1 LANNKKVSKSETRQI
16 AVIGLGRFGRA
27 IARELIATGHDV
39 LGIDTNEDVVQ
50 QMSDQL
56 TQTIQADST
65 SVEAL
70 RELNIQNFHRVVVSI
85 GSQVESSILTA
96 SLLLDLGVKEVWA
109 KANSDA
115 HGRILRQLGIQHVV
129 FPEDDM
135 GKRIAH
141 QVGGEQL
148 DYVEIDQGFVMA
160 KTAAAKSFAGKS
172 LTQLGF
178 RAKFGVLIVAT
189 SHGNSTYEAA
199 TPETVISEGDW
210 LIVAGPSKAVDEFCE
225 LH

>member
-1 LANNKKVSKSETRQI
+1 LAKKSKETDAETRQI

-39 LGIDTNEDVVQ
+39 LGIDSNEDLVQ
-50 QMSDQL
+50 QMSEQL

-65 SVEAL
+65 SIEAL
-70 RELNIQNFHRVVVSI
+70 RELNIQNFERVVVSI
-85 GSQVESSILTA
+85 GSQVEASILTA

-109 KANSDA
+109 KANSEA

-141 QVGGEQL
+141 QVGGDQL

-160 KTAAAKSFAGKS
+160 KAAAAKSFVGKS
-172 LTQLGF
+172 LSQLGF
-178 RAKFGVLIVAT
+178 RAKYGVLVVAT
-189 SHGNSTYEAA
+189 SHGDSSYEAA
-199 TPETVISEGDW
+199 TPETVISDGDW
-210 LIVAGPSKAVDEFCE
+210 LIVAGPKNAVDAFCE
-225 LH
+225 IH